1 MSFWARYPVA
11 ALEDSRLTAND
22 RLVLLAISSFAD
34 ADGTAWPGISSLI
47 RRSALSRSA
56 VIRSLDHLESAGV
69 ITRTKRRDD
78 GKKVNLPNVY
88 KIVEGSVSQT
98 LGSVSQELGWCLT
111 DTRVVSHR
119 HPNLA
124 IELSQEQ
131 SLREPCD
138 TQPAKSAEEASQ
150 PPEGNVNKT
159 EPDEASRPASKAG
172 DGQPDLY
179 GEVVQRWNAVMPEHG
194 GLPAHAPSKA
204 HRENFFARVRASPE
218 REKIDWWRALFNY
231 VLLSAFLTGRVEPKP
246 GKRPF
251 KVSLEWIVGDES
263 RLTKILGGQYHDA
276 PPERFV
282 EVKEPGAEA
291 EKEVPKGA

>member
-88 KIVEGSVSQT
+88 KIVEGSVSQ
-98 LGSVSQELGWCLT
+98 ELGWRLT

-159 EPDEASRPASKAG
+159 EPGEASRPASKAG

-194 GLPAHAPSKA
+194 GLPRHFPSQA
-204 HRENFFARVRASPE
+204 HRENILARVRASPE
-218 REKIDWWRALFNY
+218 REKIDWWRSLFNY
-231 VLLSAFLTGRVEPKP
+231 VLASDFLCGRVEPKP

-251 KVSLEWIVGDES
+251 KVSLEWIVGDEA
-263 RLTKILGGQYHDA
+263 RLTKVIAGQYHDVL
-276 PPERFV
+276 PERFV